1 MGLEIGRTIRRQ
13 TNQQRI
19 NRLGINVRVPER
31 TAPAISRTQLAR
43 RIQQATNRGT
53 INLPTSGRQ
62 TSGRRIISQRTTS
75 LRLID
80 LQMTVLMGPRIGQPR
95 VIVRRAVHRGTALCP
110 RSLNRPTPIVPGRI
124 HLHQIAQ
131 TKIGPSKIQHRKIG
145 PT

>member
-1 MGLEIGRTIRRQ
+1 MGLEIGQTIRRQ

-31 TAPAISRTQLAR
+31 TALAISRMQIAR
-43 RIQQATNRGT
+43 RIHRAVNRGT

-62 TSGRRIISQRTTS
+62 TSGRRIISRRTTS

-95 VIVRRAVHRGTALCP
+95 VIVRRAIHRGTALCP

-124 HLHQIAQ
+124 PLPQID
-131 TKIGPSKIQHRKIG
+131 PSKIQHRKIG